1 MLRGKFIAIQALI
14 KKEEKFQISN
24 LTHYLKELEK
34 EQTQPKVSRK
44 KENVNSREEI
54 NKIETEETIEK
65 KSIKARAG
73 PLKR

>member
-44 KENVNSREEI
+44 KENINSREEI